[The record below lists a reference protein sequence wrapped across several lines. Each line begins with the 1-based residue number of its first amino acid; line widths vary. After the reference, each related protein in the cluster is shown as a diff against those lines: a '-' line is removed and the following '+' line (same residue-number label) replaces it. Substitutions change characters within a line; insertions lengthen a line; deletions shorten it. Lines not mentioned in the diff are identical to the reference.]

1 MEPGASGS
9 GREPELDLM
18 EVVCEKV
25 HWRSK
30 QGWVR
35 WAAGCKVWNFA
46 VRDWLELQCGNHES
60 R

>member
-1 MEPGASGS
+1 MR
-9 GREPELDLM
+9 RERRWSRGHPELDLM
-18 EVVCEKV
+18 EVKCEKV

-46 VRDWLELQCGNHES
+46 VRDWLELSVWES
-60 R
+60 